1 MLRAKPSIRS
11 LSEFLRYLAT
21 REGEAAEGLPSL
33 QAISKELGINVARLR
48 EQLELARGLGLVE
61 VRPRKGTRRL
71 PYSFLPAVRQSLG
84 YALLLD
90 ERYFQAFSD
99 LRQHIEAAYWY
110 EAVEKLTGEDHQRLA
125 ALVRS
130 AWEKLRG
137 TPVQIPHEEH
147 RALHLLIYSRLGNPF
162 VLGLL
167 EAYWE
172 AYEAVGLNVYT
183 DYRYLEEVWQYHT
196 TMVESICEGNY
207 EAGYRALTQHT
218 DLLYQRPDAG
228 A

>member
-1 MLRAKPSIRS
+1 MLREKSPIRS
-11 LSEFLRYLAT
+11 LSVFLRYLAT
-21 REGEAAEGLPSL
+21 RNPDEAERLPAL
-33 QAISKELGINVARLR
+33 HVISEELGISVARLR

-90 ERYFQAFSD
+90 RQYFQAFSD
-99 LRQHIEAAYWY
+99 LRQHIEAAYWH
-110 EAVEKLTGEDHQRLA
+110 EAVVRLTDEDHQQLND
-125 ALVRS
+125 LVRA

-137 TPVQIPHEEH
+137 TPIQIPHDEH
-147 RALHLLIYSRLGNPF
+147 RALHLLVYSRLDNPF

-183 DYRYLEEVWQYHT
+183 DYTYLEEVWQYHT
-196 TMVESICEGNY
+196 RMVEAICNGNY
-207 EAGYRALTQHT
+207 DEGYQALVQHT
-218 DLLYQRPDAG
+218 DLLYQRPDSNA
-228 A
+228 